1 MLADL
6 SVAARAVIVALV
18 LVGVAAAAYKVA
30 DLAVSN
36 HYLTQIADQQTQL
49 TRLAQDKGTL
59 TGQVGDLKLAVAQQ
73 TAAADLAEE
82 KTRSAE
88 AQQAQAK
95 ELAGSQAKQ
104 SQVRIAAL
112 ERALANA
119 QSTLHD
125 MMRQNWETQP

>member
-18 LVGVAAAAYKVA
+18 LVVVAAAAYKVA

-36 HYLTQIADQQTQL
+36 HYLTQVADQQTQL
-49 TRLAQDKGTL
+49 TRLALDKGTL

-73 TAAADLAEE
+73 TAAAELAEE

-95 ELAGSQAKQ
+95 EQAGSQAKQ
-104 SQVRIAAL
+104 TQVRITAL

>member
-18 LVGVAAAAYKVA
+18 LVVVAAAAYKVA

-36 HYLTQIADQQTQL
+36 RYLTQVADQQTQL
-49 TRLAQDKGTL
+49 TRLALDKGTL

-95 ELAGSQAKQ
+95 VQAGSQAKQ
-104 SQVRIAAL
+104 SQVRIVAL

>member
-18 LVGVAAAAYKVA
+18 LVVVAAAAYKVA

-36 HYLTQIADQQTQL
+36 HYLTQVADQQTQL
-49 TRLAQDKGTL
+49 TRLALDKGTL

-95 ELAGSQAKQ
+95 VQAGSQAKQ

>member
-18 LVGVAAAAYKVA
+18 LVVVAAAAYKVA

-36 HYLTQIADQQTQL
+36 RYLTQVADQQTQL
-49 TRLAQDKGTL
+49 TRLALDKGTL

-73 TAAADLAEE
+73 TAAVDLAEE